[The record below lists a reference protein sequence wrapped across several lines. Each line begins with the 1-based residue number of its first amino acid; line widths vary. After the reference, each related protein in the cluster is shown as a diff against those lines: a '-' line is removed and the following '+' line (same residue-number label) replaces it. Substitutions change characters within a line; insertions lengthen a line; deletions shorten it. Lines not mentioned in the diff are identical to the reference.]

1 VKPRVLVAGIGNV
14 FLGDDGFGVEVARRL
29 GGEALPAGV
38 EVADYG
44 VRALHLAYALLD
56 GPERLIVVDAVS
68 RGERPGTLYLI
79 QPALEAAA
87 DEVPDAHGMSLR
99 VVASLVRGLGGA
111 LPPVRLVGCEP
122 AFVGERMGLSP
133 VVEDALPRAL
143 AMVRRAMT
151 EDEHGTSRPQD
162 PQA

>member
-1 VKPRVLVAGIGNV
+1 VLVAGVGNL

-29 GGEALPAGV
+29 AKETLPAGV
-38 EVADYG
+38 AVADYG

-79 QPALEAAA
+79 EPKLEAAEA
-87 DEVPDAHGMSLR
+87 EIPDAHGMSL
-99 VVASLVRGLGGA
+99 SLVAGVVRSLGGA
-111 LPPVRLVGCEP
+111 LPRVRLVGCEP

-133 VVEDALPRAL
+133 AVEDALPRAL

-151 EDEHGTSRPQD
+151 EDEHGTSRLQD